1 MKSSETEVAVNK
13 KYIDYYY
20 TSREKQQTPLGDWNV
35 WLILAG
41 RGWGKTRTG
50 ASDLINHALKYENTI
65 NAVVAPTA
73 GDLRRVCFEGVSGIM
88 ELIPQKCLKNN
99 DFSSYNRSTSEVHL
113 FNGK

>member
-50 ASDLINHALKYENTI
+50 AEDIIHFALLLISK
-65 NAVVAPTA
+65 
-73 GDLRRVCFEGVSGIM
+73 
-88 ELIPQKCLKNN
+88 
-99 DFSSYNRSTSEVHL
+99 DFD
-113 FNGK
+113 